1 MRNAT
6 ASSNSMPTENHSY
19 SPAVPLSLYRE
30 VSADLETT
38 KAQLAETH
46 AHNQHLIRENQQLR
60 QEMEKIV
67 QSAYRMQQVLNSL
80 QPFNPTLPP
89 PEVTAN
95 RGFGVE
101 LPRSSSRSS
110 AEIDGNDPFSF
121 ADTDPAHSAYSA
133 PLFTEQQETR
143 PRRGQK
149 PRAADMGGIWLGVAI
164 FMIVVCA
171 FGAGYFVVR
180 PILLKR

>member
-6 ASSNSMPTENHSY
+6 ASGNSLPTDNHSY

-30 VSADLETT
+30 VSADLEAT
-38 KAQLAETH
+38 KAQLAETN
-46 AHNQHLIRENQQLR
+46 AHNQHLVRENQQLR

-80 QPFNPTLPP
+80 QPFNPSVAPQAT
-89 PEVTAN
+89 TAN

-101 LPRSSSRSS
+101 LPRASSRSS
-110 AEIDGNDPFSF
+110 TELDANDPFSL
-121 ADTDPAHSAYSA
+121 AEGDPAHSAYSA
-133 PLFTEQQETR
+133 PLFTEEQETR

-164 FMIVVCA
+164 FLIVVCA